1 MTTFQFFFSFLAGG
15 LIVVAYRQLLL
26 PGLWRNV
33 AVLYPVFGIGG
44 FLAWGDTGNPWDLL
58 LSAAGS
64 FPIFVGAVFLGAWA
78 EKKLAAH
85 KSEP

>member
-26 PGLWRNV
+26 AGLWRNI
-33 AVLYPVFGIGG
+33 AVFYPVFGIGG

-64 FPIFVGAVFLGAWA
+64 FPIFVGAVFLGSWA
-78 EKKLAAH
+78 EKKLIDS
-85 KSEP
+85 KLER